1 LQSAG
6 IHYMVTGSIA
16 LNFYSVPRMTRDIDL
31 VIELSL
37 PEVDRFCN
45 LFSKDFYLSKEAV
58 EGALKRRGVFNLIH
72 NESIVKVDF
81 IVRKEG
87 EYHREEFRRRR
98 PVNLEG
104 TTIFLVSPE
113 DLILSKL
120 LWARDTDSE
129 VQLKDVRNLPHSLKD
144 LDRPYLQRQSLF
156 WWEWPC
162 HLPGVRGSLRKGT
175 GGTMKDTAPEVAELF
190 HNRLMALSGEK
201 RLKMGCSMY
210 ETARRLVLAS
220 LKAQDPHISPTE
232 LRKALFLRLYGRDFE
247 PETITKILTALGQ
260 GRRP

>member
-1 LQSAG
+1 MSEELEVLKTVVSRLQSAG

-58 EGALKRRGVFNLIH
+58 EGALKRPGVFNLIH
-72 NESIVKVDF
+72 NEAIVKVDF

-87 EYHREEFRRRR
+87 EYHREEFKRRR

-120 LWARDTDSE
+120 LWARDTD
-129 VQLKDVRNLPHSLKD
+129 
-144 LDRPYLQRQSLF
+144 
-156 WWEWPC
+156 
-162 HLPGVRGSLRKGT
+162 
-175 GGTMKDTAPEVAELF
+175 AEVAQLF
-190 HNRLMALSGEK
+190 HNRLMALSGEE

-210 ETARRLVLAS
+210 GTARRLIIAS
-220 LKAQDPHISPTE
+220 LKAQDPRISPTE
-232 LRKALFLRLYGRDFE
+232 LRKVLFLRLYGKDFE
-247 PETITKILTALGQ
+247 PETIKKILTALGQ